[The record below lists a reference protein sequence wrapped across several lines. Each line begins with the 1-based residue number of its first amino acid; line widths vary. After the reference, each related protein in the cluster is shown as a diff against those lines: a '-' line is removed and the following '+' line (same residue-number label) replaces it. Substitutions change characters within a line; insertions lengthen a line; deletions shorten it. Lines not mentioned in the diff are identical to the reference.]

1 MATLLES
8 AKSNRMGSGE
18 SSGTLGARGPSPSA
32 ASLEAQDAGCQG
44 SCGHA
49 PVLAATASLRALAG
63 GDRGEERA
71 HLPTRPEPLS
81 ERRAGPLSTA
91 LGGQAEEVR
100 GVRGY
105 LYGPPRL
112 ALPAWSRPGISN
124 LLAQLVW
131 WRSWVPPGWRG
142 PRCARKA
149 LGVEEKGGEGE
160 ALARGRQSREGRAVR
175 GSWPS
180 WGRPTVRPKDTGTPY
195 SAPPKSMAPAEL
207 GKGTGPDSSLWAPS
221 REGAR
226 PVASAA
232 PGSGEEVAGTGHF
245 RLWWS

>member
-1 MATLLES
+1 MRPCASPGRHRQPAGAGGRRPRRRACAPAHAPGATLRAAGRSPEYRTWR
-8 AKSNRMGSGE
+8 AGRGSPGCPRVPLRATKAGAAGLVT
-18 SSGTLGARGPSPSA
+18 SGYLQPPGAAGLVAELGAAGLERSP
-32 ASLEAQDAGCQG
+32 L
-44 SCGHA
+44 
-49 PVLAATASLRALAG
+49 
-63 GDRGEERA
+63 
-71 HLPTRPEPLS
+71 
-81 ERRAGPLSTA
+81 
-91 LGGQAEEVR
+91 
-100 GVRGY
+100 
-105 LYGPPRL
+105 
-112 ALPAWSRPGISN
+112 
-124 LLAQLVW
+124 
-131 WRSWVPPGWRG
+131 
-142 PRCARKA
+142 CAKA
-149 LGVEEKGGEGE
+149 LGVEEKGGEGK

-221 REGAR
+221 REGAG

>member
-8 AKSNRMGSGE
+8 AKSNRTGSGE

-32 ASLEAQDAGCQG
+32 ASLEAQDAGCQC

-91 LGGQAEEVR
+91 LGGQAEEVQGCPR
-100 GVRGY
+100 VPLRATKAGAAGLVTSGY
-105 LYGPPRL
+105 L
-112 ALPAWSRPGISN
+112 
-124 LLAQLVW
+124 Q
-131 WRSWVPPGWRG
+131 PPGAAGLVAELGAAGLERS
-142 PRCARKA
+142 PLCAKA
-149 LGVEEKGGEGE
+149 LGVEEKGGEGK

-175 GSWPS
+175 GSRPS

-195 SAPPKSMAPAEL
+195 SAPPKSTAAAEL

-221 REGAR
+221 REGAG

>member
-1 MATLLES
+1 MPGLVRPCASPGCHRQPAGAGGRRPRRRACAPAHAPGATLRAAGRSPEYRTWRAGRGGPGCPRVPLR
-8 AKSNRMGSGE
+8 ATKAGAAGLVTSGYLQPPGAAGLVAE
-18 SSGTLGARGPSPSA
+18 LGAAGLERSP
-32 ASLEAQDAGCQG
+32 L
-44 SCGHA
+44 
-49 PVLAATASLRALAG
+49 
-63 GDRGEERA
+63 
-71 HLPTRPEPLS
+71 
-81 ERRAGPLSTA
+81 
-91 LGGQAEEVR
+91 
-100 GVRGY
+100 
-105 LYGPPRL
+105 
-112 ALPAWSRPGISN
+112 
-124 LLAQLVW
+124 
-131 WRSWVPPGWRG
+131 
-142 PRCARKA
+142 CAKA
-149 LGVEEKGGEGE
+149 LGVEEKGGEGK
-160 ALARGRQSREGRAVR
+160 ALARGRQSREERAVR